1 MAVIGVAA
9 LLIAAL
15 IMWGCVVQKRA
26 RAARRGYANEKPGR
40 RVGVEWRNVGYTV
53 YPAGSGISTLGGLR
67 SRRRQ
72 TPLSSASVIELR
84 ERDAETGDKPL
95 AMLSSESGRHLNS
108 PTSANGR
115 NKGKTI
121 LSSLSGSVRAGQM
134 LAILGPS
141 GAGKTT
147 LIGLLGGRSS
157 AMGGR
162 VSGDVGFVCED
173 AGAEGAGRVKVGFVD
188 QVRLIYTKA

>member
-1 MAVIGVAA
+1 MGRID
-9 LLIAAL
+9 
-15 IMWGCVVQKRA
+15 
-26 RAARRGYANEKPGR
+26 EKPGR

-53 YPAGSGISTLGGLR
+53 QPAGSGFSALGGLR
-67 SRRRQ
+67 SRRQ
-72 TPLSSASVIELR
+72 QAPLGSTSVIELR
-84 ERDAETGDKPL
+84 ERDIETGDKPL
-95 AMLSSESGRHLNS
+95 PILSSDSARHLHSSSSVNDRS
-108 PTSANGR
+108 KN
-115 NKGKTI
+115 KTI

-147 LIGLLGGRSS
+147 LIGILGGRSA

-162 VSGDVGFVCED
+162 VSGDVGFVCEG

-188 QVRLIYTKA
+188 QVRSFYFKN